1 MEQSK
6 RVRET
11 AESGVNMAI
20 PYLKGGPDDIN
31 MGQGMVYWP
40 PPAASLQEVLAQV
53 PADVHR
59 YGPIEG
65 LPALREALLKKC
77 RERNGI
83 EGKEIHITC
92 GGNQAFMSVVMT
104 ICDVGDEV
112 IIFTPY
118 YFNHLM
124 ALQLINAKAV
134 LAPCRPDDLTPDLS
148 VLPSLITP
156 KTKAIVLISP
166 NNPTGAITPPETI
179 QKIQQLCLDKGLWL
193 VADEAYEDFVFD
205 GATHRSPTGPNVI
218 NIFTFSK
225 SYGLAGWRVGYVLFP
240 PELKE
245 GMDKV
250 QDTVPINACQISQ
263 RLALHALTNAGPQ
276 WVAQMVATLQR
287 NRELAWD
294 AVEPLRTHHERQGR
308 TAPGV
313 VRTQGSLY
321 VFAKLPEG
329 VDDMAAIKYL
339 SHQHKVCVLP
349 GKGFGAP
356 GHLRVSFGNL
366 PPELCE
372 QAALRLK
379 QGLQDIVDGKLSL

>member
-1 MEQSK
+1 
-6 RVRET
+6 
-11 AESGVNMAI
+11 MAI

-40 PPAASLQEVLAQV
+40 PPAASIQEVLAHV

-92 GGNQAFMSVVMT
+92 GGNQAFLSVVMT

-134 LAPCRPDDLTPDLS
+134 FAPCRPDDLTPDLS

-166 NNPTGAITPPETI
+166 NNPTGAVTPPETI
-179 QKIQQLCLDKGLWL
+179 QKLQQLCLDKGLWL
-193 VADEAYEDFVFD
+193 IADEAYEDFVFD

-276 WVAQMVATLQR
+276 WVAQMVDTLQR

-308 TAPGV
+308 TGPGV

-339 SHQHKVCVLP
+339 SHQHKALERRGTCACPLAICRRRCAN
-349 GKGFGAP
+349 KQRSASS
-356 GHLRVSFGNL
+356 RASRTSSMASFRF
-366 PPELCE
+366 EA
-372 QAALRLK
+372 QRF
-379 QGLQDIVDGKLSL
+379 KL